1 MTAVPG
7 FRAFFRALW
16 GYDPFPWQRRLAEH
30 VANGGWPSLL
40 DIPTG
45 CGKTAALDIA
55 LHDLAREA
63 ARADRR
69 APLRIV
75 YVVDRRLVV
84 DAAWRRARRIA
95 DALARATGGPLAET
109 AAALRALAGD
119 GPPLRVARL
128 RGGMPLD
135 PDWVRTPH
143 QPTILLSTVDQA
155 GSRLL
160 FRGYGVSRSMW
171 PVHAGLLGNDVL
183 WLVDEAHLS
192 QPFLETLEAVAR
204 ERRRNDAALDP
215 PFAFCRLTAT
225 AGEETGKAF
234 GLGEDDREHPILR
247 ERLGASKPARLRKV
261 GGGEEAFRA
270 AFVEEATTFLEAG
283 RRRIALVVNRVLR
296 ARAIFERLTA
306 EVGEGAEVLLAI
318 GRARPLE
325 RDTLAGE
332 LEARFGPEAGNRERP
347 LILVATQT
355 IEVGADFDFDALVSE
370 LAPLDALRQ
379 RFGRLDRWGRH
390 GTAPAVIL
398 AHEMAL
404 AKGARDPVYGDAP
417 KVTWKWLR
425 DRAAGK
431 KKAHPIFVFGI
442 DAFREH
448 EAAVSPESLSPR
460 ADAPCFFPA
469 YAEALART
477 SPPPAA
483 EPEIAL
489 FLHGPDAGPAEV
501 RLVWRADLSKE
512 HLDDP
517 ERARKI
523 LAALP
528 PSSLEALELPLPV
541 VRRWLTGGSMEV
553 PDLEGTAD
561 ATGEE
566 KPGGR
571 SALRWAGPED
581 DATTII
587 TAEDLRPGD
596 TLVVPAG
603 YGGCDRFGWNPEAT
617 GPVRD
622 LAEEAAERQRGRLV
636 LRLHPELAIDWI
648 GEVDTVTAAEAW
660 RMVREGIALLGEPEG
675 TELIDNLLDLEDLP
689 SRLRARLLRL
699 QKHAP
704 ELRLPYGEDP
714 TRGVLLLGRKRLSA
728 DNAVGEA
735 VSENDALSLSAS
747 RSIGLWEHLD
757 HVREKVELF
766 AARLALSEKL
776 TSALTTAARLHD
788 LGKAE
793 PRFQVYLRGGDRL
806 AARMDPEPL
815 AKSERSPDPRR
826 AAARAGLPPGVRH
839 EAWSVAAAEKLLED
853 RDQAFRDLV
862 LWLIGTH
869 HGRGRP
875 FFPPIE
881 DPGAEDF
888 TLPCDDHEMRVP
900 GDPGLHRLDSFW
912 FDLRER
918 LHRRFG
924 PWRLAWLEA
933 ILRLADHRAS
943 EEEVS

>member
-1 MTAVPG
+1 MTGVAG
-7 FRAFFRALW
+7 FPAFFRALW
-16 GYDPFPWQRRLAEH
+16 GYDPFSWQRRLAER
-30 VANGGWPSLL
+30 VANEGWPSLL

-55 LHDLAREA
+55 LYDLAREA

-95 DALARATGGPLAET
+95 DALACATGGPLAET
-109 AAALRALAGD
+109 AAVLRALAGD
-119 GPPLRVARL
+119 GPPLRIARL

-160 FRGYGVSRSMW
+160 FRGYGVSSSML

-204 ERRRNDAALDP
+204 ERRRGEAELDP

-225 AGEETGKAF
+225 AGQDSGQAF
-234 GLGEDDREHPILR
+234 GLGKDDREHPILR
-247 ERLGASKPARLRKV
+247 ERLGASKPARLREV

-270 AFVEEATTFLEAG
+270 AFAEEATAFLEAG

-296 ARAIFERLTA
+296 ARAILERLTA

-325 RDTLAGE
+325 RDALAQE
-332 LEARFGPEAGNRERP
+332 LEVRLGPEAGDGERP

-370 LAPLDALRQ
+370 LAPLDALCQ

-390 GTAPAVIL
+390 GTAPAVVL
-398 AHEMAL
+398 AHEVAL

-431 KKAHPIFVFGI
+431 KKAHPIFDFGI

-448 EAAVSPESLSPR
+448 DAAVTPESLSPR
-460 ADAPCFFPA
+460 ADAPFFFPA

-477 SPPPAA
+477 SPRPAA

-489 FLHGPDAGPAEV
+489 FLHGPDAGPVEV
-501 RLVWRADLSKE
+501 RLVWRADLCKAD
-512 HLDDP
+512 LRDP
-517 ERARKI
+517 ARAAEI
-523 LAALP
+523 VAALP
-528 PSSLEALELPLPV
+528 PSSLEALELPLSA
-541 VRRWLTGGSMEV
+541 VRRWLAGEPMEV
-553 PDLEGTAD
+553 ADLEGTAD
-561 ATGEE
+561 GADEHGA
-566 KPGGR
+566 GGR
-571 SALRWAGPED
+571 TALRWAGPED

-603 YGGCDRFGWNPEAT
+603 YGGCDRFGWNPETT

-636 LRLHPELAIDWI
+636 LRLHAELAIDWI
-648 GEVDTVTAAEAW
+648 GEEDTVTAAEAW
-660 RMVREGIALLGEPEG
+660 RMVREEIALLDEPEA

-699 QKHAP
+699 RKHAP
-704 ELRLPYGEDP
+704 ELRLLYGEDP
-714 TRGVLLLGRKRLSA
+714 TRGILLYGRERLSA
-728 DNAVGEA
+728 GEA

-757 HVREKVELF
+757 HVRGKVELF
-766 AARLALSEKL
+766 AARLALSEEL
-776 TSALTTAARLHD
+776 TSVLTTAARMHD

-793 PRFQVYLRGGDRL
+793 PRFQIYLRGGDRL
-806 AARMDPEPL
+806 AARLGPVL
-815 AKSERSPDPRR
+815 AKSERFLHPKR
-826 AAARAGLPPGVRH
+826 AAALAGLPPGIRH
-839 EAWSVAAAEKLLED
+839 ESWSVATAARLLEGETEP
-853 RDQAFRDLV
+853 FRDLV

-875 FFPPIE
+875 FFPPIV

-888 TLPCDDHEMRVP
+888 TLLCDGHEIRVP

-912 FDLRER
+912 FDLHER

-943 EEEVS
+943 EEEAS